1 MNGFIE
7 SFFFSLFILAITII
21 ESVVIYIGSS
31 FIVEAIELKEKMGV
45 LAGVIIAVIGDIAMI
60 GTWILIYKNFPFWL
74 EAQWKRRDW
83 ILHN

>member
-60 GTWILIYKNFPFWL
+60 GTWILIYKNFPF
-74 EAQWKRRDW
+74 
-83 ILHN
+83 